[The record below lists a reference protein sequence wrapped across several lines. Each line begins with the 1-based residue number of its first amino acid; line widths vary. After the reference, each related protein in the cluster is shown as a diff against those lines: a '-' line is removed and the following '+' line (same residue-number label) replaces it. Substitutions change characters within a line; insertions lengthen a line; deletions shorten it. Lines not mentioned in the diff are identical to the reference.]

1 MIKLFHLINGEQ
13 LIGQCLGPQKNMF
26 SISRPMYVER
36 TQDGGMRLRDTL
48 TLSDGEETISI
59 MDNNI
64 LFTTTPLTEMIE
76 YYEMASVYSNSITKL
91 LVRAQILESAVDMKR
106 MLEEDAKEMSTT
118 IKNSGG
124 IVH

>member
-13 LIGQCLGPQKNMF
+13 LIGRCWGPQQNMF

-48 TLSDGEETISI
+48 TLSDGEEAISI